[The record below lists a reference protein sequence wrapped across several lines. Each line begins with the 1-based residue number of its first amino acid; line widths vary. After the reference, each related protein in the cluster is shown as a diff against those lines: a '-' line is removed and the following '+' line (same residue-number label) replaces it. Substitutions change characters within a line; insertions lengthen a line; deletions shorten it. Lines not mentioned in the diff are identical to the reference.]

1 MSAPLWRARTT
12 WAQPYR
18 ALTWLSAFVLFV
30 SVLTYGATPRAVAYD
45 VVTGWSGTTATT
57 STLTTASGTTAVVT
71 VSGST
76 SLSGTATLGSRG
88 WNSAYFSPST
98 MLTGDTALNLQVA
111 ANACATNPGTCT
123 GLGTVTIAFSQ
134 PVRNPVLQLG
144 GLGAGTAQGTK
155 QTDLHAFLDLTTAGL
170 TMTALTS
177 AGNLQVVSGTRITA
191 ITDDTSYDCTTKST
205 TLSYDSSAPAVCG
218 SVRVNGVV
226 STLTFAVGAI
236 LSTNPSASGPYL
248 GTTASDAF
256 SLTVTLPQDYSD
268 APASYNGA
276 QAPAHVLSNLTLGAT
291 VDEDNPTVRNA
302 TGAPWAAAA
311 ANGDDTSGTD
321 DEDAF
326 TTLPDVVAV
335 PGATYSLTVPIAGLS
350 KSATLCGWIDFD
362 RNGTFDTG
370 ERQCATPAA
379 GATSATLTW
388 TVTSGVSIGSSNARF
403 RLGYTAS
410 QVQSP
415 TGLADSGEVE
425 DYPISFLARPQVV
438 LTKTTT
444 GAVGGPF
451 AYTLTNT
458 TQAAGT
464 ATTTVAGTAV
474 QVDGD
479 TATTG
484 TQAYTVTT
492 VNTPVTITEAA
503 LAGWSVTSATCTNAG
518 GTVVGSASGAAYT
531 IPAGAVIPGAVIT
544 CAYTNAKP
552 GLTFDKQ
559 ASAIID
565 LDGNQPDAGDRV
577 DYSFVVTNTGQ
588 TTLSGISI
596 NDPKVTGISCPTTTV
611 AVGGTVTCTAQY
623 FLTQADVTSGSVV
636 NTASVTAN
644 PPTGPA
650 LTASDT
656 NTVTIPP
663 NPKISLTKSAGSLSG
678 NTVGSTVTYTFVVL
692 NNGNLPL
699 TSVGVS
705 DPIVG
710 TVTCPVT
717 SLDPGASTTCT
728 KAYTLTQADVDAGT
742 LVNTATAS
750 GVSPAAVT
758 VTSTSSAT
766 IYIARTAT
774 MTLTKTAGTPSGT
787 TAGSTLAY
795 SFLVKNTGNVTL
807 TGIVIADAKVTSY
820 TCPTTTLLPGAST
833 TCTGTHT
840 LLQAEIDAGTVTNQA
855 TVTGTPPTGMSAA
868 TANGTTTTPLAR
880 NPAISLDKQF
890 GGMSGQAAGSTISY
904 SFVVSNTGN
913 VTLTGIWLLD
923 ANVPSFS
930 CPTTTLA
937 VGAATTCTGSHTLT
951 QAEIDAGHLL
961 NSATVTGYGPNGAAT
976 TATDSVDTTVTP
988 GPGITL
994 SKTAGTP
1001 SGNAVGAT
1009 IAYSFLVKNTGNVTL
1024 TSVGVTD
1031 PKVGTVSCPVSS
1043 LAPGATTTCTKTYTL
1058 TQADV
1063 DAGSV
1068 VNTATASGKT
1078 PTNATVQATSSV
1090 TTPITRT
1097 ASFTFDKQAGT
1108 PTGTTAGSTIT
1119 YTFVFQNTG
1128 NVTLTALS
1136 VSDAKIGSVTCPA
1149 TLAPGATAN
1158 CTAAY
1163 ALTQTDVDAGH
1174 VANTATAGATPP
1186 SGMTPPTGTDS
1197 TDTTIA
1203 RVPAITL
1210 HKTAGTPS
1218 GMTAGSTITYTFLV
1232 TNSGNVTLT
1241 SVGVTD
1247 AKVGPVSCPTTTLLP
1262 GASTTCTKVYTL
1274 TQADA
1279 DAGVVNNTASA
1290 SGTPPTGAAVT
1301 ATDSTSTTITR
1312 TATIS
1317 LVKSAGALSANAAG
1331 ATLPYTFVV
1340 KNTGNVTLTTVGVSD
1355 SKVGTVSCPVT
1366 SLLPGI
1372 STTCTATYTVTQA
1385 EVDAGTVNNTATASG
1400 TPPTGAAVTTTSST
1414 TTPVTR
1420 TPAITLTKSAGA
1432 PSGMSAGSTIAYSFL
1447 VKNTGNVTLTS
1458 VGVSDPKVGTVSCPV
1473 SQLAPAATTT
1483 CTKTYTLTQADVDAG
1498 TVNNTATATGTPPT
1512 GSAVTTTSSVVTPIT
1527 RTPGLTFDKQAGVPT
1542 GSVAG
1547 STIAFTFL
1555 VTNSGNVTLTSVGVT
1570 DAKVGTI
1577 SCPASTLAPA
1587 ASTTCTKSYT
1597 VTQADVDAGHVANT
1611 ATATGTPP
1619 TGSALTKADSTD
1631 TTIPAGPAI
1640 TLTKSAGAP
1649 SGMSAGSTIAY
1660 SFLVKNTGNVTLT
1673 SVGVSDP
1680 KVGTV
1685 SCPVS
1690 QLAPAATTTCTK
1702 SYTLTQADVDA
1713 GTVNNTA
1720 TASGT
1725 PPTGAAVTA
1734 TSSVVT
1740 PITRTP
1746 GLTFDKQAGVP
1757 TGSAAGSTIAYTFIV
1772 TNAGNVTLTAVGV
1785 TDVKVGAISCPVSQL
1800 APGATTTCTKTY
1812 TLTQADVDSGHV
1824 ANTATATGTP
1834 PTGSALTRTD
1844 STDTTIPAGP
1854 AITLTKS
1861 AGAPSGM
1868 SAGATIAYS
1877 FLVKNTG
1884 NVTLTSVGVT
1894 DPKVGTV
1901 TCPVSQLAPTA
1912 TTTCTKTYTLT
1923 QADVDAGTVNNT
1935 ATATGTSPTGTTV
1948 TATSSVV
1955 TPITRTPAITLT
1967 KSAGAPSGMSAGS
1980 TIAYSF
1986 LVKNTGNVTL
1996 TSVGV
2001 SDPKVGTVSCP
2012 VSQLAPAATTTC
2024 TKTYTLTQ
2032 ADVDAGTVNNT
2043 ATATGTPPTGSAVTT
2058 TSSVVTPI
2066 TRSPAITL
2074 DKQAGTPSGTT
2085 AGSTIAYVFLVKNTG
2100 NVTLTGP
2107 GVTDN
2112 KVGTVTC
2119 PIGSLLPGVTIT
2131 CTATYTITQT
2141 DVDSG
2146 HVANTATATASPPS
2160 GATVTASDSTD
2171 TTIPSGPAITVT
2183 KSAGTPSANAAGGTI
2198 AYTFLVRN
2206 TGNVTLTNVGV
2217 TDPKVTTVS
2226 CPVGPLAPNATRT
2239 CTATYTLTQADVDA
2253 GGVSN
2258 TATASGTPPTGAVVT
2273 STSSVTT
2280 TITRSPAITVKK
2292 SVVTPVATTAGSS
2305 IAYTFLVTN
2314 TGNVTLS
2321 GVAVTDAKIATV
2333 TCPATQ
2339 LAPGATTT
2347 CTGTYTLGQGEVDS
2361 GHVINTAHVTGTS
2374 PNGVV
2379 VTSTDTIT
2387 TPITSAP
2394 AVTLKKTAGTP
2405 AANKA
2410 GSTVPYTFLVTNTGN
2425 VTLTSVAV
2433 TDGRVGTVSCPVTQL
2448 APGAATTCTATYT
2461 LTQADVNAG
2470 HVINTASVSANPPS
2484 GAAVTGTDTVTLP
2497 IPAAPALTL
2506 DKQAG
2511 TATGNTAGSTVPY
2524 TFLVTNTGNVT
2535 LTGVAVT
2542 DARVGTVTCP
2552 VTTLAPNASTTCT
2565 ASYTLTQTDVDAGK
2579 VVNTASV
2586 SATPPIGSAVT
2597 AGDTNTLAIPAA
2609 ASVTL
2614 DKQAGTPSGTAAG
2627 ATIAYTF
2634 IVKNTGNVTLT
2645 SVGVTDPKTGPITCP
2660 ASSLAPGATTTC
2672 TKTYTLTQT
2681 DVDAG
2686 HVANTATASGTTPSG
2701 PVVTGIDSTDTA
2713 IAAAPAMTLVKSAG
2727 TPSANTA
2734 GSSVTYT
2741 FVVKNTGNV
2750 TLTSVGVTDPK
2761 VGPVTCPA
2769 SSLAP
2774 GVSTTCT
2781 KTYTLTQGDVDAG
2794 VVTNTATADGTPPTG
2809 TAISATSNVSTPITR
2824 SPSLTVDKQAG
2835 TLAGTAAG
2843 SALPYTFLVTNTG
2856 NVTLTTVGVNDPKA
2870 GTVSCPVST
2879 LAPSASTTC
2888 TATYHLTQTD
2898 VDAGHVAN
2906 TATANGTSPNAA
2918 VVTAQ
2923 DTTDTAVLATPS
2935 ISLAKTAGTPSS
2947 QAAGATITYTF
2958 VVTNTGNVTLHAVGV
2973 SDPTVG
2979 AVSCPA
2985 TSLAPGAGT
2994 TCTKTYT
3001 VTQADV
3007 DAGVVNNSASVSGTS
3022 PSGAVVAANAATTTR
3037 ITASPAV
3044 TLKKA
3049 AGTASGN
3056 RTGSTVPYTFL
3067 VTNTGNVTLTTVG
3080 VTDATT
3086 GTVTCPVST
3095 LAPGVATTCTATYT
3109 LTQADVDAGHVV
3121 NTATASG
3128 TAPNSTTVTA
3138 RDTVTA
3144 PITSAPSVTL
3154 KKTAGTA
3161 TGSTAGSAIPYTFL
3175 VTNTGNVTLTTV
3187 AVTDAKVGTVTCPVS
3202 LLSPNASTT
3211 CTATYTLKQSDVD
3224 AGKVVN
3230 TATASANPPS
3240 GAAVT
3245 ATDSVTSPIT
3255 SAPRITLKKTAGTA
3269 SGNKAGSTIPY
3280 TFLVTNTGNVTLTTV
3295 GVTDA
3300 QVGTVSCPSG
3310 SLAPGGSTTC
3320 TATYTLTQADVDA
3333 GHVTNSATAS
3343 ASPPTGAA
3351 VTSVDSITTPIAST
3365 PSVTLKK
3372 AAGTASG
3379 NAAGST
3385 IPYTFLVTN
3394 TGNVTL
3400 TSVSVSDAEVGTVT
3414 CPVTQLAPGA
3424 ATTCTATYTLK
3435 QSDVDA
3441 GKVVNTAG
3449 ASANP
3454 PSGTAV
3460 SATDSVTTLIPSAP
3474 KVTLKKAA
3482 GAPTGTTAGSTVP
3495 YTFLVTNTGNVT
3507 LTSVVVTDARVG
3519 TVTCPATTLAPSAS
3533 TTCAATYA
3541 LTQADVD
3548 AGHVVNSA
3556 SVSANPPSGA
3566 AATATDT
3573 VTLPIPSLPAIAV
3586 DKQAGT
3592 ATGNTAGSTIPYTFL
3607 VANTGNVT
3615 LHAVSVSDLKVG
3627 TVSCPVAT
3635 LAPKASTTC
3644 TATYTLTQVDV
3655 DSGHVANTATASGT
3669 SPTGGT
3675 TTASDTV
3682 DTPVASA
3689 PKITLDK
3696 QAGVPSSSTAGATIP
3711 YLFVVQNTGNVTITA
3726 LVISDA
3732 KAGSVSCPATTLAPG
3747 ATTTCT
3753 ATYTVTQVDVD
3764 AGHVANTATASA
3776 NPPSGA
3782 AVTATD
3788 STDTLVAPAP
3798 KITLDK
3804 QAGTPSGNTAGSTI
3818 LYRFVVTNT
3827 GNVTLTA
3834 IAVDDPT
3841 AGEVSCPTTV
3851 LAPAATTTCTATY
3864 FLTQADV
3871 DAGHV
3876 ANTANVSADAPSGAR
3891 ATATDRTDTLIPGA
3905 ASMVLSKQAGTP
3917 SGTGAGSTIVYT
3929 FHARNTGNVTMHL
3942 LSVTDLMVGSVFCPT
3957 TTLAPGEQTTC
3968 TATYTLTQAD
3978 VDAGHV
3984 VNTATLS
3991 AVPPSGPPVT
4001 STDTATS
4008 TITSSP
4014 GMTFDKQAGAPS
4026 GVTAGST
4033 ISYLFVVTNT
4043 GNVSLKNVSVTDAKV
4058 GTVSCGTTTL
4068 SPGAHVNCSAT
4079 YVLTQADVDA
4089 GHVANS
4095 ASASA
4100 APPSGQ
4106 PLSGSDS
4113 VDTLIPSAPK
4123 VTFDKQAGM
4132 PTGGTEGSTIPYAF
4146 VVTNTGNVTLTGVAV
4161 SDAKVGSITCP
4172 ATSLA
4177 PGASTTCTATYTLT
4191 QTDIDAG
4198 HVANTA
4204 SVAATPPTGSAVH
4217 GTDSTDT
4224 PITAIPSISIHKYAG
4239 TASGNTAGSV
4249 IPYTFQ
4255 VTNTGNVTLTSV
4267 AVADPKIVSVSC
4279 PATVLAPKASTTCTA
4294 IYTLSQADVDAGHV
4308 PNTASVTAHPPTGS
4322 PVSASDSIDT
4332 LVAPAPRVALDKQS
4346 GALSGHTAG
4355 STIPYTFVVT
4365 NTGNVTLTA
4374 VAINDPVVGGATCPV
4389 TTLAPH
4395 SSTSCTATYT
4405 LTQGDVDAGHV
4416 ANTASVSA
4424 KPPTGSPVT
4433 SSDSVDTP
4441 VDASPGINITK
4452 HAGTATGNTALS
4464 TVPYTFDV
4472 MNVGE
4477 VTLHD
4482 IAISDAKV
4490 GTVSCPVT
4498 ELVPGES
4505 TTCTAGYTLTQ
4516 ADVDAGHVSN
4526 TATVTSKDPSGN
4538 TVTHYDTVDAPIPST
4553 PAVTLDKQAGAA
4565 TGASA
4570 GATIPYRFVVMN
4582 EGNVTLSSLTIVDP
4596 LVGTVSCPVTSLAPS
4611 AQTICTAAY
4620 TLTQSDVDAGHA
4632 ANTATVT
4639 ADPPSGAVVSSTDS
4653 TDTLIPASPSLT
4665 LDKQAAAPTGTSA
4678 GSTIAYSFVV
4688 TNTGNVT
4695 LHSVSVT
4702 DPTAGAV
4709 SCPTSTLLPGGRTTC
4724 TLTYTLTQ
4732 ADVDAG
4738 HVANTATATG
4748 TPPIGGAVEAV
4759 DSVDSLLPAAPSITL
4774 HKTAGTP
4781 SGYTTGSTILYSF
4794 LVTNTGNVTLSNV
4807 GIDDPMLKPFTCPVT
4822 TLAPGASVTCTAT
4835 YAMTQ
4840 TDVDF
4845 GDIDNTASVSA
4856 TPPIGAPVSASD
4868 STDTEFVPTAVLT
4881 LVKQA
4886 LAPSGNTEGS
4896 TIQYSFVASN
4906 EGASTLHLLSV
4917 SDPKVGSVFCPTTTL
4932 LPGDVV
4938 TCTATYTLSQAD
4950 VDAGHVPN
4958 TATASALT
4966 PTGSP
4971 VTATG
4976 SKDTVIPS
4984 APSITLDKQAGAPSG
4999 TTVGATVPY
5008 SFVVTNTGNVTLAT
5022 VVVDDPLVGPVS
5034 CPVSTLAPGGHTT
5047 CTATYVVT
5055 QADVDAGHVVN
5066 TASVSANPP
5075 SGKPVSATDSN
5086 DIALTS
5092 NPSITMDKQSG
5103 THMNTVG
5110 STVPYTFLVTNTGN
5124 VSLSGIG
5131 ISDAKAAPVS
5141 CPAAELVPGAAMTCT
5156 AAYTLTQADVD
5167 AGHLLNTATA
5177 SGTPPTGATV
5187 SAVDSV
5193 DTTITAGPQIALDKS
5208 AGLPSGTKVGAT
5220 IAYTFLVTNTGNVT
5234 LYAISVDD
5242 PKVTAVTCPASQLAP
5257 GEDTTCTA
5265 TYTVKQADVDAGHV
5279 VNTASAS
5286 GTPPVGA
5293 AVHATDSTDSVILA
5307 SPSISLTK
5315 SAGTAS
5321 GSTAT
5326 STIPYTFLVTN
5337 TGNVT
5342 IHGVAVS
5349 DTRVGTVTCPAG
5361 DVLPGAAVTCSATYA
5376 LTQADVDLGHVD
5388 NSATAS
5394 ATPPKGAAVTAGDS
5408 ITTLVPPTPSVT
5420 MTKTAGTATGNSAG
5434 STIPYSFVVTNT
5446 GNVTLHAVAVNDPK
5460 VAPVTCPVTQLAP
5473 QAQTTCTGT
5482 YTITQADA
5490 DAGHVANSAT
5500 ASATPPA
5507 GDPVTATH
5515 AIDTSITA
5523 TPKVT
5528 LDKRAAA
5535 PTVDAATGTVSYTF
5549 LVTNEGSVTLTGITV
5564 DDPTV
5569 GLVTCPVT
5577 TLAPGVST
5585 TCTATYTLT
5594 QPDVDAG
5601 HLTNSA
5607 TVSANPPSGPAV
5619 TAADSV
5625 TTPLPG
5631 SPGIALVKTAG
5642 TATGSSAGSTVPYTF
5657 LVTNTGNVTLTA
5669 VGVSDAKVGTVTCPV
5684 PSLAPGASETCSAS
5698 YALTQADVDAGH
5710 VANTATASGTPPT
5723 GGPTTRTTSVDTL
5736 VPGVPTLTLKKTGT
5750 ASGSTVGSTV
5760 SYTFLVTNTGNVT
5773 LHGVSVSDPKIA
5785 TVTCPAASVAPG
5797 AATTCTGTYVLTQ
5810 ADVDLGSVTNLATA
5824 SALSPQGTPA
5834 SGTGGAVTPISAA
5847 PQVTIVKS
5855 VGPIAGNT
5863 VGTTIPY
5870 TFLVSNT
5877 GNVTLHGIAVSDGR
5891 VGTVICPV
5899 TDLAPRTSTT
5909 CTATYALTLADV
5921 NAGHVANSA
5930 TVSANPPQGDP
5941 VSATNAIDTA
5951 ITPTPAVTLQKHA
5964 GAPSGVVAGST
5975 IVYSLVVTNTGNVTL
5990 THISVEDPLVGT
6002 VTCPVTTL
6010 DPNGMTTCTVTYA
6023 MTQDDIDSGTVVNNA
6038 SVTATS
6044 PLGTDV
6050 SDSSGTQTTIPAQP
6064 ALTLHK
6070 SAPAP
6075 TGLYVGSTITYS
6087 LLVTNTGNVTLGYI
6101 TVSDP
6106 TAGPVSCPDGT
6117 LAPNASTTCTV
6128 TYTLTQTDIDAGH
6141 LRNTAAA
6148 WGNPPSG
6155 DPMSLDDDATATD
6168 TLDTTLVQQPSVAI
6182 AKTAG
6187 RPTAMEAGGE
6197 VPYTFVVT
6205 NTGNVTLTGLV
6216 VTDPLI
6222 PDVSCPT
6229 VTLAPLASMTCTGT
6243 YGLTLADLDAGRI
6256 VNTATVRGV
6265 GPFDA
6270 SVSADGTVTTP
6281 LIPKPELAFI
6291 KHADAT
6297 GPVLAG
6303 DHVTFTFLVTNTGNV
6318 TLSSLKVTDPM
6329 LASVSC
6335 PSASLAP
6342 GSSVLCTGSLY
6353 TVTAADAARGWI
6365 KNTAVA
6371 SVLGA
6376 EVESGTIE
6384 LTATSTVTIT
6394 AVSPPTPTT
6403 QLPNTGSPV
6412 SIGTLAVSLAILGL
6426 GMLLT
6431 VVGRR
6436 RRDQDQLV

>member
-1527 RTPGLTFDKQAGVPT
+1527 R
-1542 GSVAG
+1542 
-1547 STIAFTFL
+1547 
-1555 VTNSGNVTLTSVGVT
+1555 
-1570 DAKVGTI
+1570 
-1577 SCPASTLAPA
+1577 
-1587 ASTTCTKSYT
+1587 
-1597 VTQADVDAGHVANT
+1597 
-1611 ATATGTPP
+1611 
-1619 TGSALTKADSTD
+1619 
-1631 TTIPAGPAI
+1631 
-1640 TLTKSAGAP
+1640 
-1649 SGMSAGSTIAY
+1649 
-1660 SFLVKNTGNVTLT
+1660 
-1673 SVGVSDP
+1673 
-1680 KVGTV
+1680 
-1685 SCPVS
+1685 
-1690 QLAPAATTTCTK
+1690 
-1702 SYTLTQADVDA
+1702 
-1713 GTVNNTA
+1713 
-1720 TASGT
+1720 
-1725 PPTGAAVTA
+1725 
-1734 TSSVVT
+1734 
-1740 PITRTP
+1740 
-1746 GLTFDKQAGVP
+1746 
-1757 TGSAAGSTIAYTFIV
+1757 
-1772 TNAGNVTLTAVGV
+1772 
-1785 TDVKVGAISCPVSQL
+1785 
-1800 APGATTTCTKTY
+1800 
-1812 TLTQADVDSGHV
+1812 
-1824 ANTATATGTP
+1824 
-1834 PTGSALTRTD
+1834 
-1844 STDTTIPAGP
+1844 
-1854 AITLTKS
+1854 
-1861 AGAPSGM
+1861 
-1868 SAGATIAYS
+1868 
-1877 FLVKNTG
+1877 
-1884 NVTLTSVGVT
+1884 
-1894 DPKVGTV
+1894 
-1901 TCPVSQLAPTA
+1901 
-1912 TTTCTKTYTLT
+1912 
-1923 QADVDAGTVNNT
+1923 
-1935 ATATGTSPTGTTV
+1935 
-1948 TATSSVV
+1948 
-1955 TPITRTPAITLT
+1955 
-1967 KSAGAPSGMSAGS
+1967 
-1980 TIAYSF
+1980 
-1986 LVKNTGNVTL
+1986 
-1996 TSVGV
+1996 
-2001 SDPKVGTVSCP
+2001 
-2012 VSQLAPAATTTC
+2012 
-2024 TKTYTLTQ
+2024 
-2032 ADVDAGTVNNT
+2032 
-2043 ATATGTPPTGSAVTT
+2043 
-2058 TSSVVTPI
+2058 
-2066 TRSPAITL
+2066 SPAITL

-2809 TAISATSNVSTPITR
+2809 TAISATSTVSTPITR

-2973 SDPTVG
+2973 SDPMVG

-3454 PSGTAV
+3454 PSGAAV

-4043 GNVSLKNVSVTDAKV
+4043 GNLSLKNVSVTDAKV

-4204 SVAATPPTGSAVH
+4204 SVAATPPTGSTVH

-4759 DSVDSLLPAAPSITL
+4759 GSVDSLLPAAPSITL

-5307 SPSISLTK
+5307 SPSISRAQVNNC
-5315 SAGTAS
+5315 AGRTVHVPRHQHRQRDDPRS
-5321 GSTAT
+5321 GRER
-5326 STIPYTFLVTN
+5326 
-5337 TGNVT
+5337 
-5342 IHGVAVS
+5342 H
-5349 DTRVGTVTCPAG
+5349 TRRDGH
-5361 DVLPGAAVTCSATYA
+5361 LPG
-5376 LTQADVDLGHVD
+5376 
-5388 NSATAS
+5388 
-5394 ATPPKGAAVTAGDS
+5394 
-5408 ITTLVPPTPSVT
+5408 
-5420 MTKTAGTATGNSAG
+5420 
-5434 STIPYSFVVTNT
+5434 
-5446 GNVTLHAVAVNDPK
+5446 
-5460 VAPVTCPVTQLAP
+5460 
-5473 QAQTTCTGT
+5473 
-5482 YTITQADA
+5482 
-5490 DAGHVANSAT
+5490 
-5500 ASATPPA
+5500 
-5507 GDPVTATH
+5507 
-5515 AIDTSITA
+5515 
-5523 TPKVT
+5523 
-5528 LDKRAAA
+5528 R
-5535 PTVDAATGTVSYTF
+5535 
-5549 LVTNEGSVTLTGITV
+5549 
-5564 DDPTV
+5564 
-5569 GLVTCPVT
+5569 
-5577 TLAPGVST
+5577 
-5585 TCTATYTLT
+5585 
-5594 QPDVDAG
+5594 
-5601 HLTNSA
+5601 
-5607 TVSANPPSGPAV
+5607 
-5619 TAADSV
+5619 
-5625 TTPLPG
+5625 
-5631 SPGIALVKTAG
+5631 
-5642 TATGSSAGSTVPYTF
+5642 
-5657 LVTNTGNVTLTA
+5657 
-5669 VGVSDAKVGTVTCPV
+5669 
-5684 PSLAPGASETCSAS
+5684 
-5698 YALTQADVDAGH
+5698 
-5710 VANTATASGTPPT
+5710 
-5723 GGPTTRTTSVDTL
+5723 
-5736 VPGVPTLTLKKTGT
+5736 
-5750 ASGSTVGSTV
+5750 
-5760 SYTFLVTNTGNVT
+5760 
-5773 LHGVSVSDPKIA
+5773 
-5785 TVTCPAASVAPG
+5785 
-5797 AATTCTGTYVLTQ
+5797 
-5810 ADVDLGSVTNLATA
+5810 
-5824 SALSPQGTPA
+5824 
-5834 SGTGGAVTPISAA
+5834 
-5847 PQVTIVKS
+5847 
-5855 VGPIAGNT
+5855 
-5863 VGTTIPY
+5863 
-5870 TFLVSNT
+5870 
-5877 GNVTLHGIAVSDGR
+5877 
-5891 VGTVICPV
+5891 
-5899 TDLAPRTSTT
+5899 
-5909 CTATYALTLADV
+5909 
-5921 NAGHVANSA
+5921 
-5930 TVSANPPQGDP
+5930 
-5941 VSATNAIDTA
+5941 
-5951 ITPTPAVTLQKHA
+5951 
-5964 GAPSGVVAGST
+5964 
-5975 IVYSLVVTNTGNVTL
+5975 
-5990 THISVEDPLVGT
+5990 
-6002 VTCPVTTL
+6002 
-6010 DPNGMTTCTVTYA
+6010 
-6023 MTQDDIDSGTVVNNA
+6023 
-6038 SVTATS
+6038 
-6044 PLGTDV
+6044 
-6050 SDSSGTQTTIPAQP
+6050 
-6064 ALTLHK
+6064 
-6070 SAPAP
+6070 
-6075 TGLYVGSTITYS
+6075 
-6087 LLVTNTGNVTLGYI
+6087 
-6101 TVSDP
+6101 
-6106 TAGPVSCPDGT
+6106 
-6117 LAPNASTTCTV
+6117 
-6128 TYTLTQTDIDAGH
+6128 
-6141 LRNTAAA
+6141 
-6148 WGNPPSG
+6148 
-6155 DPMSLDDDATATD
+6155 
-6168 TLDTTLVQQPSVAI
+6168 
-6182 AKTAG
+6182 
-6187 RPTAMEAGGE
+6187 
-6197 VPYTFVVT
+6197 
-6205 NTGNVTLTGLV
+6205 
-6216 VTDPLI
+6216 
-6222 PDVSCPT
+6222 
-6229 VTLAPLASMTCTGT
+6229 
-6243 YGLTLADLDAGRI
+6243 
-6256 VNTATVRGV
+6256 
-6265 GPFDA
+6265 
-6270 SVSADGTVTTP
+6270 
-6281 LIPKPELAFI
+6281 
-6291 KHADAT
+6291 
-6297 GPVLAG
+6297 
-6303 DHVTFTFLVTNTGNV
+6303 
-6318 TLSSLKVTDPM
+6318 
-6329 LASVSC
+6329 
-6335 PSASLAP
+6335 
-6342 GSSVLCTGSLY
+6342 
-6353 TVTAADAARGWI
+6353 
-6365 KNTAVA
+6365 
-6371 SVLGA
+6371 
-6376 EVESGTIE
+6376 
-6384 LTATSTVTIT
+6384 
-6394 AVSPPTPTT
+6394 
-6403 QLPNTGSPV
+6403 
-6412 SIGTLAVSLAILGL
+6412 
-6426 GMLLT
+6426 
-6431 VVGRR
+6431 
-6436 RRDQDQLV
+6436 